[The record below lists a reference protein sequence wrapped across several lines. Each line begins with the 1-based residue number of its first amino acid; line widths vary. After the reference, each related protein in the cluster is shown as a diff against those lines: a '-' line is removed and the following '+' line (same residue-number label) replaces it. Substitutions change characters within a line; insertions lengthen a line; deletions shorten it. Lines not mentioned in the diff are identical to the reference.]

1 MQSILLAIALLT
13 ITHTQIGTPTN
24 ISNNVTLNIFDAGTV
39 KVYPEPTSNNYPKDT
54 IVNVEIANTYVYTL

>member
-39 KVYPEPTSNNYPKDT
+39 KVYPEPTSNNYPKDN
-54 IVNVEIANTYVYTL
+54 IVNV